1 MCENVARQRGLL
13 ALGLDPPADSVHIR
27 GNATSHGCCPSL
39 SILVSV
45 SALEAMVFAAL
56 VSLGLTL
63 SPSSTSQ
70 GLTRPPA
77 ARRRHASVTSIAVDA
92 EPAIRIGHG
101 YDIHRLDSKEV
112 AGQPLVIAGVKFDG
126 SDAPDFKLGC
136 VAHSDGD
143 VVYHSVVRCSPAR
156 TRSNRA
162 RTGSTAWR
170 RETCVPTGGRDFG
183 RADDAGHRPALS
195 G

>member
-143 VVYHSVVRCSPAR
+143 VVYHSVVRCSPASNPLEPG
-156 TRSNRA
+156 SNRLDGVA
-162 RTGSTAWR
+162 T
-170 RETCVPTGGRDFG
+170 
-183 RADDAGHRPALS
+183 
-195 G
+195 

>member
-1 MCENVARQRGLL
+1 MSQNAFIAARSSVRH
-13 ALGLDPPADSVHIR
+13 LGRWLP
-27 GNATSHGCCPSL
+27 GCPSL

-170 RETCVPTGGRDFG
+170 RDTCVPTGGRDSG